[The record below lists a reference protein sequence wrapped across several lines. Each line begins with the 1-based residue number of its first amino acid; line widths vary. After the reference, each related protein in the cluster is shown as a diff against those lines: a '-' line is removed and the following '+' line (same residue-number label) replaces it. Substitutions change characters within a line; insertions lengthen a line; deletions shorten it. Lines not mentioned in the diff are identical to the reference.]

1 METSDPSKTLHL
13 KPKESTR
20 NQLPARVSKA
30 VKVHLK
36 ELKKQLKKKQKL
48 KIQQRKT
55 IKEGLKIELLLD
67 KEVVGSVLNE
77 GW

>member
-1 METSDPSKTLHL
+1 
-13 KPKESTR
+13 
-20 NQLPARVSKA
+20 

-36 ELKKQLKKKQKL
+36 ELKKQLKSKQKL

-55 IKEGLKIELLLD
+55 IKEGLKIELLLE
-67 KEVVGSVLNE
+67 KGLGNVLNE